1 MPAYAPTAGRVLPSG
16 LVYHGPMR
24 PFRIGFWIVAP
35 AIGALAGLLYGLI
48 FEIEPLVS
56 AIRGAFIGAPVLLYE
71 RGLLFQTW
79 RNLIRRAA
87 TPIFVVA
94 TLATYIAM
102 IATGNA
108 GAGTILHHAFGY
120 MPNPRVAM
128 LMSDAGLAYALAIS
142 ALAAFVFRVRDLIG
156 PRVFANLLIGR
167 YHRPISE
174 ERIFLFLDVAGSTRF
189 AERHGDL
196 AAQRYLGA
204 IFSALAL
211 PVHRSRGS
219 IDDYVGDMAL
229 VSWTMD
235 RGTREAACLR
245 CVFDFAQ
252 VIAADAER
260 WLAEFGQVPDFRAAL
275 HCGSVVTAEIGLERH
290 KIAYFGDTLNTTSRL
305 ESVAKEL
312 GVSILVSGDLL
323 DRLGTIPDAIIVEDL
338 GSRTVRGRHE
348 PLRIAAV
355 HNGSRPNSTIQDSAL
370 HGTEPS
376 SPKLDISQ

>member
-1 MPAYAPTAGRVLPSG
+1 MPL
-16 LVYHGPMR
+16 
-24 PFRIGFWIVAP
+24 FRTSFWIVAP
-35 AIGALAGLLYGLI
+35 VVGLLAGLLYGLI
-48 FEIEPLVS
+48 FEVGLLVS
-56 AIRGAFIGAPVLLYE
+56 GVRGAFIGAPILLYE
-71 RGLLFQTW
+71 RGLLFRGW
-79 RNLIRRAA
+79 RNFTRRLA
-87 TPIFVVA
+87 TPVFAAA
-94 TLATYIAM
+94 TLATYVAM
-102 IATGNA
+102 IVIGNA
-108 GAGTILHHAFGY
+108 GAGTVLHHAFGY

-128 LMSDAGLAYALAIS
+128 MLPETGFAYALSFS
-142 ALAAFVFRVRDLIG
+142 AFATFVLRVRDLIG

-189 AERHGDL
+189 AEQHGDL

-211 PVHRSRGS
+211 PVHHSRGS

-229 VSWTMD
+229 VSWTID
-235 RGTREAACLR
+235 RGTQGAACLR

-252 VIAADAER
+252 MIVEDAER
-260 WLAEFGQVPDFRAAL
+260 WVEEFGQVPGFRAAL

-312 GVSILVSGDLL
+312 GVTILISGNLL
-323 DRLGTIPDAIIVEDL
+323 DCLGTLPSDIIVEDL
-338 GSRTVRGRHE
+338 GLHNMRGRNE

-355 HNGSRPNSTIQDSAL
+355 RDGSKRGTSA
-370 HGTEPS
+370 
-376 SPKLDISQ
+376 

>member
-1 MPAYAPTAGRVLPSG
+1 MPAEASTAGRVLSGG
-16 LVYHGPMR
+16 LVYHDAVR
-24 PFRIGFWIVAP
+24 SSRVGFWIVAP
-35 AIGALAGLLYGLI
+35 AIGMLAGLLYGLI
-48 FEIEPLVS
+48 FEIELLVS

-71 RGLLFQTW
+71 RGLLFQAW
-79 RNLIRRAA
+79 RTLVRRAA

-102 IATGNA
+102 IAVGNA

-142 ALAAFVFRVRDLIG
+142 ALAAFVFRIRDLIG

-204 IFSALAL
+204 IFGALAL
-211 PVHRSRGS
+211 PVQRSRGS

-229 VSWTMD
+229 VSWTMEQ
-235 RGTREAACLR
+235 GTRDAACLR
-245 CVFDFAQ
+245 CVFDFAE

-260 WLAEFGQVPDFRAAL
+260 WLTEFGQVPDFRAAL

-323 DRLGTIPDAIIVEDL
+323 DRLGTLPGTIIVEDL

-348 PLRIAAV
+348 PLRLAAV
-355 HNGSRPNSTIQDSAL
+355 HDGSRPSSPMQASSM
-370 HGTEPS
+370 HGTETS
-376 SPKLDISQ
+376 

>member
-1 MPAYAPTAGRVLPSG
+1 MPVEASTAGRVLSGG
-16 LVYHGPMR
+16 LVYRDAMR
-24 PFRIGFWIVAP
+24 SSRVGFWIVAP
-35 AIGALAGLLYGLI
+35 AIGMLAGLLYGLI
-48 FEIEPLVS
+48 FEIELLVS
-56 AIRGAFIGAPVLLYE
+56 SIRGAFIGAPVLLYE
-71 RGLLFQTW
+71 RGLLFQAW
-79 RNLIRRAA
+79 RTLVRRAA

-94 TLATYIAM
+94 TLVTYIAM
-102 IATGNA
+102 IAVGNA

-142 ALAAFVFRVRDLIG
+142 ALAAFVFRIRDLIG

-204 IFSALAL
+204 IFGALAL
-211 PVHRSRGS
+211 PVQRSRGS

-229 VSWTMD
+229 VSWTMEQ
-235 RGTREAACLR
+235 GTRDAACLR
-245 CVFDFAQ
+245 CVFDFAE
-252 VIAADAER
+252 VIAADAGR
-260 WLAEFGQVPDFRAAL
+260 WLTEFDQVPGFRAAL

-323 DRLGTIPDAIIVEDL
+323 DRLGTLPGTIIVEDL

-348 PLRIAAV
+348 PLRLAAV
-355 HNGSRPNSTIQDSAL
+355 HDGSRPVSPMQASSM
-370 HGTEPS
+370 HGTETS
-376 SPKLDISQ
+376 